1 MRRQVRIHLSTR
13 TVEITY
19 SLKPLLTTSEAIG
32 RQDNSYK
39 FVRPDAFTAVDRRHN
54 VVIQTVYCA
63 GCGIV
68 ADEIDALNRT
78 PLPRARAQDSKTRKG

>member
-1 MRRQVRIHLSTR
+1 MRLQGRIHSSTR

-78 PLPRARAQDSKTRKG
+78 PLSRAALRTQKQEKG

>member
-39 FVRPDAFTAVDRRHN
+39 FVRPDAITAVDRRHN
-54 VVIQTVYCA
+54 VDTQPVYCA
-63 GCGIV
+63 GCGTV
-68 ADEIDALNRT
+68 DDEIDALNRT
-78 PLPRARAQDSKTRKG
+78 PLSRARVQDSKTRKG